1 MFWEF
6 APAESARHAPATS
19 KCQQYAFTQQVPVA
33 RANNKLVPGNA
44 RPRNSQLKN
53 FRRRTTAMAE
63 KKENTNNKYEGMS
76 ASKAKRERQK
86 AERAAAKRNA
96 AMGKVTLAI
105 VVCAFIGVIAAIFGK
120 QWYMEANKTEPSTDY
135 SAMLNDDGSIK
146 DVNVKDYVKTFDIN
160 AVKIAKADVEYTD
173 DELQEDINTA
183 LENHKTLNS
192 DKALAIKDGD
202 EVDINY
208 VGTMDGVEFE
218 GGSADNYALTIGSG
232 SFIDDFETQ
241 LIGHH
246 PGEQMTVNVTFPD
259 PYENNPDYAGKEAS
273 FAVTINGIYELPVFD
288 DAFVKANLSENAQT
302 VEEYKQ
308 YLKDTNYKT
317 KLDSA
322 VSQYVTDNISA
333 DKYPKNYVKHLK
345 ALQMTLNE
353 NQFNYM
359 QQMYTAYG
367 MSFDYSSVMEY
378 FGAKNTQEYEKVL
391 QDAAEKNCLSSM
403 AYQDLAAQAGITVSD
418 EQYEAFKTEN
428 NISEETASEYGRPY
442 IVQQYILPD
451 LVNDYIAEH
460 ATVE

>member
-6 APAESARHAPATS
+6 APAESARHAPATY
-19 KCQQYAFTQQVPVA
+19 KCKQKWHAPAANPLA
-33 RANNKLVPGNA
+33 RASNP
-44 RPRNSQLKN
+44 QLKN

-96 AMGKVTLAI
+96 AMGKVTLAVI
-105 VVCAFIGVIAAIFGK
+105 VLVFIGVIAAIFGK

-146 DVNVKDYVKTFDIN
+146 DVNVNDYVKTFDIN

-183 LENHKTLNS
+183 LENHKVLNS
-192 DKALAIKDGD
+192 DKALTIKDGD
-202 EVDINY
+202 DVNINY

-218 GGSADNYALTIGSG
+218 GGSAENYTLTIGSG

-246 PGEQMTVNVTFPD
+246 PGEQVTVNVTFPD
-259 PYENNPDYAGKEAS
+259 PYESNPDYAGKEAS

-322 VSQYVTDNISA
+322 VSKYVTDNISA
-333 DKYPKNYVKHLK
+333 DKYPTAYLKHLK
-345 ALQMTLNE
+345 SLQMTLNE

-359 QQMYTAYG
+359 QQMYAAYG

-391 QDAAEKNCLSSM
+391 QDEAEKNCLNSM

-428 NISEETASEYGRPY
+428 SITEETEAEYGRPY
-442 IVQQYILPD
+442 IVQQYILPG